1 MRTIWFARVEC
12 LAPSVFVSQV
22 SVCEKR
28 SEVSNTINKKR
39 ITSAEK
45 LLVDVDALRSLW
57 IS

>member
-1 MRTIWFARVEC
+1 MPEWSAWLPLFLSLRF
-12 LAPSVFVSQV
+12 LFV
-22 SVCEKR
+22 R
-28 SEVSNTINKKR
+28 RGREVSNTINKKR